1 VKRIDVLAGN
11 VIFVAVA
18 ASVVLEQRGRCAGID
33 SGAYWIQAMV
43 FLLIIVTFQAATV
56 NYFRCEFPKYRAEV
70 LQKQLTYT
78 QHGLRQRFN
87 DHRGA
92 KCIDMAG

>member
-1 VKRIDVLAGN
+1 MIDVLAGN

-18 ASVVLEQRGRCAGID
+18 ASAVLEQRGRCAGID

-56 NYFRCEFPKYRAEV
+56 IIFGANSRNTT
-70 LQKQLTYT
+70 QKQRTYT

-92 KCIDMAG
+92 KCVDMAG